1 MNNGG
6 VTDRIFG
13 FAKKMVGHWSGGLA
27 YVNVLSSLIFS
38 GISGS
43 ALADVGGLGMIEI
56 KAMRDEKYDDDP
68 VSYTHLDVY
77 KRQALHSQIQ
87 WKLWH

>member
-13 FAKKMVGHWSGGLA
+13 FAKKMIGHWSGGLA

-43 ALADVGGLGMIEI
+43 AWQMWADWE
-56 KAMRDEKYDDDP
+56 
-68 VSYTHLDVY
+68 
-77 KRQALHSQIQ
+77 
-87 WKLWH
+87 